1 VEVWDDYMSC
11 LSEIRWYDLFGEYR
25 CEAVYVLRAELAFM
39 WLINCSGPF
48 PFKG

>member
-1 VEVWDDYMSC
+1 MNC
-11 LSEIRWYDLFGEYR
+11 LSEIQWYDIFGDYR
-25 CEAVYVLRAELAFM
+25 CEAVYILRAELAFM